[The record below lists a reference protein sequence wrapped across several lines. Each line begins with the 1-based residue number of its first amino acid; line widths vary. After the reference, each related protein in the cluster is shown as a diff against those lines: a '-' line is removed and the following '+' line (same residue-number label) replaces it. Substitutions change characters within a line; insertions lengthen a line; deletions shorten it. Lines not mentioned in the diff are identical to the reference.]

1 MSSSVDQ
8 VCPVSC
14 LCTALGRMQQYPKHE
29 VTDISNTSSIDCI
42 FVFLLC
48 QVCFSASILPIS
60 GIPPSVFFFSLRY
73 ITRFHND
80 GEHHRDC
87 HGIQEGKLSIF
98 LPNITVS
105 SSASDIIKECRTIPS
120 TSPASAPISV
130 RKTILSVYIG
140 TDLLV
145 IKAQYLKWSQSHAV
159 SPIY

>member
-1 MSSSVDQ
+1 MLHITIFQISSYVDQ

-14 LCTALGRMQQYPKHE
+14 LCTALGRMRQYPKHE

-48 QVCFSASILPIS
+48 QCLFFSFYSTDFRDSTI
-60 GIPPSVFFFSLRY
+60 GIFFSLRY
-73 ITRFHND
+73 ITRFTMMANTIVIAT
-80 GEHHRDC
+80 EYRK
-87 HGIQEGKLSIF
+87 ESFSIF

-130 RKTILSVYIG
+130 RKIFSLYT
-140 TDLLV
+140 
-145 IKAQYLKWSQSHAV
+145 
-159 SPIY
+159 